1 MRGTGR
7 RTAFLGMVLV
17 VGLSLLAAGQSP
29 LGLSPAPIEE
39 PLAVQLWVGRA
50 SYTEG
55 DSATVQ
61 FTVNRSAY
69 IYLFDIRPDG
79 TVRMLFPNGYS
90 TQNFVSAGSY
100 TLPEGLYQFPI
111 EGPAGMEHIQ
121 IVASLAPLAL
131 PDPSEADPYPLVG
144 TNASEAVAL
153 IQAQI
158 DVLPESDACGPQW
171 VTAWCSFTVMAKPQ
185 PVSSCGC
192 APTPAPT
199 PVTAYC
205 PPASPTPPLPYPPTY
220 SYYCPPVSPTPPL
233 PQPPVYN
240 PCPPAYNPCPPVY
253 NPCWPV
259 FGFFFG
265 FQIHF
270 GTP

>member
-7 RTAFLGMVLV
+7 RMAFSGMVLV

-50 SYTEG
+50 SYMEG
-55 DSATVQ
+55 DSTTVQ

-69 IYLFDIRPDG
+69 IYLFEIRPDG

-121 IVASLAPLAL
+121 IVASLAPLAF
-131 PDPSEADPYPLVG
+131 PNPSQANPYPLVG
-144 TNASEAVAL
+144 TNATEAVAL

-158 DVLPESDACGPQW
+158 DVLPRSDACGPQW
-171 VTAWCSFTVMAKPQ
+171 VTAWCSFTVIAEPQ
-185 PVSSCGC
+185 PVASGC
-192 APTPAPT
+192 LPPQTCPTYCCPAPAPT
-199 PVTAYC
+199 P
-205 PPASPTPPLPYPPTY
+205 PLSCPPTY

-240 PCPPAYNPCPPVY
+240 PCPPVYNPCPPVC

-259 FGFFFG
+259 FRFFFG
-265 FQIHF
+265 FQIHIGT